1 MILFQ
6 EEKVTLSST
15 VEKFQSELHKI
26 GSEKGELLADNQRMA
41 ELLAVSEGE
50 SQVMEGLIEERRSLQ
65 RQCKQLRDNGESP
78 YYSRHICQ
86 SELQGSPTMPSKHC
100 SLLFPYCSLTLT
112 LPLPYCSKTLNL
124 ISRAAAV
131 RQPILDT
138 SSFIMITILMFQRQ
152 R

>member
-1 MILFQ
+1 MSYYRYMCSNHLHSFTEAVNYVILFQ

-26 GSEKGELLADNQRMA
+26 ESEKGELLADNQRMA

-78 YYSRHICQ
+78 YYSRQ
-86 SELQGSPTMPSKHC
+86 SELQLLGS
-100 SLLFPYCSLTLT
+100 L
-112 LPLPYCSKTLNL
+112 
-124 ISRAAAV
+124 
-131 RQPILDT
+131 
-138 SSFIMITILMFQRQ
+138 
-152 R
+152 